1 MKICII
7 VDDYMPT
14 SIKVA
19 AKMMHELACEFKNQ
33 GHEVS
38 VITPNINTSEKL
50 IIDNLDGIDIYRFKS
65 GKIKNV
71 NKIQRAINET
81 LLSFNAWNN
90 CKDFIINNPHDI
102 IIYYSPSI
110 FFGSLV
116 KKLKK
121 QWNAKSYLILRDL
134 FPQWAIDNNLLKEN
148 SIITKYF
155 QYFEKINYDNA
166 DRIGVMSDNNL
177 KWFNNY
183 YKNNKKVEV
192 LYNWA
197 NPIKYNGTENKYK
210 KKLGIENKIVYFYGG
225 NLGHAQDMMNIIRL
239 VINMKD
245 VTNAHF
251 VLVGAGDEFDLIKDA
266 INKESLVNITL
277 LPSVNQTE
285 FKQMLYEFDVG
296 LFTLNKNHNTHNF
309 PGKILGYLVEE
320 LPILGSINKGN
331 DLKDILEQHNAGLIS
346 VNPDDKLFYKNALY
360 LLEEE
365 NRKVIS
371 TNAYNLLVNKF
382 SVQNSAKQI
391 ISALT

>member
-14 SIKVA
+14 SIKIA

-33 GHEVS
+33 GHHVS
-38 VITPNINTSEKL
+38 IITPNINTSKNL
-50 IIDNLDGIDIYRFKS
+50 IIDNLDGIDMYRFKS

-110 FFGSLV
+110 FFGSFV

-210 KKLGIENKIVYFYGG
+210 K
-225 NLGHAQDMMNIIRL
+225 
-239 VINMKD
+239 
-245 VTNAHF
+245 
-251 VLVGAGDEFDLIKDA
+251 
-266 INKESLVNITL
+266 S
-277 LPSVNQTE
+277 
-285 FKQMLYEFDVG
+285 
-296 LFTLNKNHNTHNF
+296 
-309 PGKILGYLVEE
+309 
-320 LPILGSINKGN
+320 
-331 DLKDILEQHNAGLIS
+331 
-346 VNPDDKLFYKNALY
+346 
-360 LLEEE
+360 
-365 NRKVIS
+365 
-371 TNAYNLLVNKF
+371 
-382 SVQNSAKQI
+382 
-391 ISALT
+391 

>member
-14 SIKVA
+14 SIKKA
-19 AKMMHELACEFKNQ
+19 AKMMHELACEFKYQ

-38 VITPNINTSEKL
+38 VITPNTNTSEKL

-102 IIYYSPSI
+102 IIYHSPSI

-134 FPQWAIDNNLLKEN
+134 FPQWAIDNNLLKKN

-177 KWFNNY
+177 KWFNKY
-183 YKNNKKVEV
+183 YKNNKKAEV

-197 NPIKYNGTENKYK
+197 SPIKYNGIENKYK

-225 NLGHAQDMMNIIRL
+225 NLGYAQDMMNIIRL
-239 VINMKD
+239 AINMKD
-245 VTNAHF
+245 ITNVHF
-251 VLVGAGDEFDLIKDA
+251 VLVGAGDEFNLTKDA

-277 LPSVNQTE
+277 LPAVNQTE

-331 DLKDILEQHNAGLIS
+331 DLKDILEQYNAGLIS
-346 VNPDDKLFYKNALY
+346 INPDDKLFYKNALL
-360 LLEEE
+360 LLEKEK
-365 NRKVIS
+365 RKIIS
-371 TNAYNLLVNKF
+371 INGYNLLVNKF
-382 SVQNSAKQI
+382 SVQNSVKQI
-391 ISALT
+391 MLVLK

>member
-7 VDDYMPT
+7 IDDYMPT
-14 SIKVA
+14 SIKIA
-19 AKMMHELACEFKNQ
+19 AKMMHELACEFKHQ
-33 GHEVS
+33 GHYVS
-38 VITPNINTSEKL
+38 IITPNINTSEKL

-197 NPIKYNGTENKYK
+197 NPIKYNATENKYK

-277 LPSVNQTE
+277 LPSVNQIE

-331 DLKDILEQHNAGLIS
+331 DLKDILEQHNSGLIS

-382 SVQNSAKQI
+382 SVQNSVKQI

>member
-19 AKMMHELACEFKNQ
+19 AKLMHELACEFKHQ

-38 VITPNINTSEKL
+38 VITPNINTSKNL

-90 CKDFIINNPHDI
+90 CKDFIVNNPHDI

-110 FFGSLV
+110 FFGSFV
-116 KKLKK
+116 KKLKQ

-134 FPQWAIDNNLLKEN
+134 FPQWAIDNNLLKED

-197 NPIKYNGTENKYK
+197 NPIKHNGTENKYK

-245 VTNAHF
+245 VTNVHF

-266 INKESLVNITL
+266 ISKESLLNITL
-277 LPSVNQTE
+277 LPSVNQAE
-285 FKQMLYEFDVG
+285 FKQMLHEFDVG

-346 VNPDDKLFYKNALY
+346 INPNDKLFYKNALS

-365 NRKVIS
+365 NRKLIS

>member
-7 VDDYMPT
+7 VDDYMPI

-33 GHEVS
+33 GHKVS
-38 VITPNINTSEKL
+38 VITPNINTSKKL

-90 CKDFIINNPHDI
+90 CKDFIVNNTHDI

-110 FFGSLV
+110 FFGSFV

-134 FPQWAIDNNLLKEN
+134 FPQCAIDNNLLKEN

-166 DRIGVMSDNNL
+166 NIIGVMSDNNL

-183 YKNNKKVEV
+183 YK
-192 LYNWA
+192 
-197 NPIKYNGTENKYK
+197 TST
-210 KKLGIENKIVYFYGG
+210 F
-225 NLGHAQDMMNIIRL
+225 
-239 VINMKD
+239 
-245 VTNAHF
+245 
-251 VLVGAGDEFDLIKDA
+251 
-266 INKESLVNITL
+266 L
-277 LPSVNQTE
+277 L
-285 FKQMLYEFDVG
+285 FL
-296 LFTLNKNHNTHNF
+296 
-309 PGKILGYLVEE
+309 
-320 LPILGSINKGN
+320 
-331 DLKDILEQHNAGLIS
+331 
-346 VNPDDKLFYKNALY
+346 
-360 LLEEE
+360 
-365 NRKVIS
+365 
-371 TNAYNLLVNKF
+371 
-382 SVQNSAKQI
+382 
-391 ISALT
+391 